1 MKRSDLN
8 RLRRLVA
15 WVRCEIGQDPA
26 EMQNMMIGVAD
37 SLGHPPID
45 DGAKHRLVEAYRR
58 SASVPQYVRDDIEK
72 LGRYVRQQDQAAKDA
87 RQSAMCDDGSEC
99 AEPFYPCANG
109 YSMRPVALEAEA
121 GAEPKRLAGVQT
133 PDGGGDEDPV
143 WACCRIGFDGGQIDP
158 EAIWSAWDKGA
169 LAVPEGWRLCL
180 TDGSSGRL
188 VIFFSVDSVPGKED
202 AKAVRAVIDAF
213 AQAEHAHPI

>member
-1 MKRSDLN
+1 VKRSDLN

-15 WVRCEIGQDPA
+15 WIRCEIGQDPA
-26 EMQNMMIGVAD
+26 EMQKMMIGIAD
-37 SLGHPPID
+37 SLGHPPIGD
-45 DGAKHRLVEAYRR
+45 EAKHRLVESYRR

-72 LGRYVRQQDQAAKDA
+72 LGQYVRQQDQAAKSA
-87 RQSAMCDDGSEC
+87 PKSAMCDDGSEC
-99 AEPFYPCANG
+99 AEPFCPCANG
-109 YSMRPVALEAEA
+109 YSMSPA
-121 GAEPKRLAGVQT
+121 GLGAKAQAAPKRLAGVQ
-133 PDGGGDEDPV
+133 PPECGGDEDPV

-169 LAVPEGWRLCL
+169 LAVPEGWHLCL

-188 VIFFSVDSVPGKED
+188 VIFFSVEGVPGKED

-213 AQAEHAHPI
+213 ARAEHAHPV